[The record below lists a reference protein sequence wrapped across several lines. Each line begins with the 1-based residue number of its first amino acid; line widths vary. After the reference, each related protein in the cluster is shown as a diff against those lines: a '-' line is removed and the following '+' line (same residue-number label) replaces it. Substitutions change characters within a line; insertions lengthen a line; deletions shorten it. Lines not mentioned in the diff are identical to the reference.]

1 MLFLVF
7 LYVVYHVNV
16 HTYGYSSFSA
26 VCRGIST
33 YGLTMPA
40 VAFLRNR
47 GNGLIHYLR
56 ALDALTLSHSL
67 VAMRPPSFHSFR
79 NDGGDNLLFK
89 SLVSMASLLS
99 SPSSSCLFPTLC
111 FTCRTYVH
119 HPSPSRRTPASLP
132 LPLPLALPLPLPLP
146 LRRRRRW
153 RRRPMQTAHQHA

>member
-99 SPSSSCLFPTLC
+99 SPPPPVSSPHFVLHVEHMSIIHLHPVGLRPR
-111 FTCRTYVH
+111 CRCRCR
-119 HPSPSRRTPASLP
+119 SRSRSRCGGGGGGGGGGGRCKLLINT
-132 LPLPLALPLPLPLP
+132 
-146 LRRRRRW
+146 RR
-153 RRRPMQTAHQHA
+153 

>member
-1 MLFLVF
+1 MLLVF

-99 SPSSSCLFPTLC
+99 SPHFVLYVEHMSIIHLHPVGLRPR
-111 FTCRTYVH
+111 CRC
-119 HPSPSRRTPASLP
+119 RC
-132 LPLPLALPLPLPLP
+132 
-146 LRRRRRW
+146 RW
-153 RRRPMQTAHQHA
+153 RSRSRSRCGGGGGGGGGRCKLLINTRR

>member
-1 MLFLVF
+1 MLLVF

-16 HTYGYSSFSA
+16 HTYGYSSLSA

-47 GNGLIHYLR
+47 GNGLIHYVHGLG
-56 ALDALTLSHSL
+56 ALTLSHSL

-79 NDGGDNLLFK
+79 NDGGDNLHFK
-89 SLVSMASLLS
+89 SLVSLASLLS

-111 FTCRTYVH
+111 VICRTYVH
-119 HPSPSRRTPASLP
+119 HPSPSPSHRTPASLP
-132 LPLPLALPLPLPLP
+132 LLPLPPALPLPLPLQ
-146 LRRRRRW
+146 LRR
-153 RRRPMQTAHQHA
+153 RRRPMQTAHQQA